1 MESMGFVYSS
11 YLTKKMRKTANK
23 DWKRSDFLRAMQ
35 NHSKKT
41 TFGVGQHLIKTLQV
55 SCANELILDILTINS
70 RINLLSCP
78 CKQVFINP
86 LVASLPEHSHLLAE
100 VSYDEQ
106 FLSSHE
112 KFSSKISLIC
122 CLMFIAAW
130 MFCSRKRR
138 H

>member
-55 SCANELILDILTINS
+55 SCANEFRYSDDSQL
-70 RINLLSCP
+70 NLLLCP

-112 KFSSKISLIC
+112 KVSSKIPLIC
-122 CLMFIAAW
+122 CLIFIAAW

>member
-55 SCANELILDILTINS
+55 SCANELRSDDSQL
-70 RINLLSCP
+70 NLLLCP

-106 FLSSHE
+106 FLRSHANV
-112 KFSSKISLIC
+112 SSKIPLIC
-122 CLMFIAAW
+122 GCCLIFIAAW